1 MMVVLISGNKYLDLS
16 SKANISN
23 DVFNINKFNDL
34 FIRKASIGVFLLL
47 SHINLL
53 YTSSRLSI

>member
-1 MMVVLISGNKYLDLS
+1 MVVLISGIKYLDLS

-34 FIRKASIGVFLLL
+34 FIRKASIGVFLFL